1 MVQLK
6 IATSS
11 DLKEELLSKYLV
23 TKSSFEFSNNFIS
36 KFSGRLLIG

>member
-23 TKSSFEFSNNFIS
+23 K
-36 KFSGRLLIG
+36 KVLLNSATILFQNSQDGS